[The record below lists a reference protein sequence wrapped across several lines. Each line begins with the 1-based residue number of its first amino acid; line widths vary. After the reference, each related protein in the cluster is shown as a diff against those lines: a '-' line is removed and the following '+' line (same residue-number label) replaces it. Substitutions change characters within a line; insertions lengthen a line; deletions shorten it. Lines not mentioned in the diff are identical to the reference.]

1 MVTLLSI
8 LAGLGCLIL
17 YSKTF
22 DQDGYLYEDES
33 PRMSREQPEENDW

>member
-1 MVTLLSI
+1 MITLLAI
-8 LAGLGCLIL
+8 LAGLGTLIL

-22 DQDGYLYEDES
+22 DQNDYLYEDES